1 MRKHFVLLV
10 TALLVL
16 TSGLQAK
23 VITGKVV
30 NSDKEPL
37 IGVVVRVG
45 DSKVGATTNI
55 DGIFQLD
62 VAKDTRYPIQ
72 LNINYVGYDPYHL
85 DIYEETDN
93 VGTIVLRTERFSLDG
108 VVVVAYGSQKRRDL
122 TGAVSSV
129 DGKELLKNPITS
141 LEQSLEGKLSGVQVT
156 QATGAPGGAVVI
168 NVRGTSSIS
177 AGNEPLY
184 VVDGLPVVSKDL
196 SDIGGYQGNSLS
208 GIADINPN
216 DIASIEVLKDASAAA
231 LYGSRASNGVILIT
245 TKRGAAGRT
254 KVTLDSY
261 IGVQN
266 LWKKLDYLNAEEYV
280 AARNEAIDNY
290 NQSLGLSPGDATYK
304 QHVTAAVP
312 GADTNWLDEITH
324 NGLQTNHQL
333 TISGGNDRTLFYASG
348 GYYKQEGAIINT
360 GYERYNLRTNISH
373 QVNKRIRVDAN
384 IALSTSDTRRAT
396 GDNNIFSPWINALS
410 VSPDFSIYDADGNY
424 GNVNN
429 SRRNPV
435 QLIKEEPQS
444 SKKYRALVNLKG
456 SVEILP
462 ELHYHINLGGDYNI
476 LHELQVWPSTSL
488 QGASVNGETVDG
500 RAFTFTHLA
509 EHTLDYSHS
518 WGALNLKALA
528 GYSYQKTT
536 VDNAY
541 VDGIN
546 FVSPS
551 LIYLDSAGEITYG
564 GSYVEKN
571 ALQSYFA
578 RANLNI
584 ADRYLLELSFRS
596 DASSKFSPSNRVGYF
611 PAASAGWQVSQ
622 EKFWKENKVVNDLKL
637 RASIG
642 YTGNQEGIGNYEYHQ
657 TYSASGIKYNGN
669 SGYSFPTYKPNPN
682 LSWEKTL
689 QYDLGFDAVLWNRRI
704 ELIFDWYKKD
714 THDLLLTHS
723 INSLS
728 GYSSTTS
735 NVGDITN
742 TGVELSI
749 TSHNLTGRF
758 KWDSRLN
765 FTYAKNKVTGLVKN
779 AEGEE
784 PYITTGYCNI
794 LQVGEPMA
802 AFYMIRAD
810 GLYQSKEEIL
820 AQPGGQALWN
830 KGIRPGD
837 VKYYDKNSDGVINSE
852 DRVICG
858 SPFPKFFG
866 SLSNNFSYKG
876 FDLSIDLQY
885 SLGAK
890 LYAAWKAN
898 GTGGGNQGGHANAY
912 GILRSE
918 WDNRWTESNPSGD
931 KPRAVAYGAAYENNI
946 LNYTT
951 RYLENADFLKIRNL
965 TVGYTFSKSQ
975 LSIINSQLSISSI
988 RLYATVHNLYTFTGY
1003 DGFDPEVAM
1012 FPTRT
1017 TYRGYDSG
1025 SVPQLRSYVFGIN
1038 LTF

>member
-1 MRKHFVLLV
+1 MRKKVLFLV
-10 TALLVL
+10 GSLLVL
-16 TSGLQAK
+16 TIGLKAQT
-23 VITGKVV
+23 IEGTVV
-30 NSDKEPL
+30 NSDQEPL
-37 IGVVVRVG
+37 IGVVVKQYGNDKTAV
-45 DSKVGATTNI
+45 TTDVDGKFHLNI
-55 DGIFQLD
+55 GKN
-62 VAKDTRYPIQ
+62 VKYPIQ
-72 LNINYVGYDPYHL
+72 LNINYVGYDPYNL
-85 DIYEETDN
+85 DIYEQTND
-93 VGTIVLRTERFSLDG
+93 VGTVVLRTERFSLNE
-108 VVVVAYGSQKRRDL
+108 VVVVAYGSQKRREL
-122 TGAVSSV
+122 TGAISSV
-129 DGKELLKNPITS
+129 DGKELLKNPVTS

-156 QATGAPGGAVVI
+156 QATGAPGGAVSI

-184 VVDGLPVVSKDL
+184 VVDGLPVVSTDL

-208 GIADINPN
+208 GIVDINPN

-245 TKRGAAGRT
+245 TKKGSRGRT
-254 KVTLDSY
+254 QVTLDSY
-261 IGVQN
+261 IGIQN
-266 LWKKLDYLNAEEYV
+266 IAHKLDFLNASEYV
-280 AARNEAIDNY
+280 AARNEAVDNY
-290 NQSLGLSPGDATYK
+290 NTSLGLSPSDATYK
-304 QHVTAAVP
+304 QHVSAAVL
-312 GADTNWLDEITH
+312 GADTDWLKEITQ

-333 TISGGNDRTLFYASG
+333 TVSGGNERTQFYASG

-360 GYERYNLRTNISH
+360 GYERYNLRSNIGH
-373 QVNKRIRVDAN
+373 QINKRIHVDVN
-384 IALSTSDTRRAT
+384 IALSSSDTKRAT
-396 GDNNIFSPWINALS
+396 GDNNIYSPWINALL
-410 VSPDFSIYDADGNY
+410 VSPDYAVYNSDGSY

-435 QLIKEEPQS
+435 QLIKEEPQN
-444 SKKYRALVNLKG
+444 SKKYRAIVNLKG
-456 SVEILP
+456 SLEILP
-462 ELHYHINLGGDYNI
+462 ELRYHINLGGDYNI

-500 RAFTFTHLA
+500 RAFTFTQLA

-518 WGALNLKALA
+518 WGGLQLKALA
-528 GYSYQKTT
+528 GYSYQKTK

-551 LIYLDSAGEITYG
+551 LIYIDSAGEITYG
-564 GSYVEKN
+564 GSYVQIN
-571 ALQSYFA
+571 ALQSLFA
-578 RANLNI
+578 RANLNYK
-584 ADRYLLELSFRS
+584 DRYLLELSLRS
-596 DASSKFSPSNRVGYF
+596 DASSKFSPDNRVGYF
-611 PAASAGWQVSQ
+611 PAASAGWQISE
-622 EKFWKENKVVNDLKL
+622 EKFFPKTKVISDLKI
-637 RASIG
+637 RASVG

-669 SGYSFPTYKPNPN
+669 SGYSFPTYKPNPD
-682 LSWEKTL
+682 LTWEKTL
-689 QYDLGFDAVLWNRRI
+689 QYDLGFEAVLLNRRV

-742 TGVELSI
+742 TGIEVGI
-749 TSHNLTGRF
+749 TTHNLTGAF

-765 FTYAKNKVTGLVKN
+765 FTYAKNEVTGLVKN

-784 PYITTGYCNI
+784 PYITTGFCNV

-802 AFYMIRAD
+802 AFFLIRAD
-810 GLYQSKEEIL
+810 GIYQSKEEIV
-820 AQPGGQALWN
+820 AQPGGQKLWD

-837 VKYYDKNSDGVINSE
+837 VKYYDKNADGIINSE
-852 DRVICG
+852 DRVISG
-858 SPFPKFFG
+858 TPFPKIFG
-866 SLSNNFSYKG
+866 SFSNNFSYRG

-890 LYAAWKAN
+890 LYAAWKA
-898 GTGGGNQGGHANAY
+898 TKVANQGGHAN
-912 GILRSE
+912 GFSILRSE
-918 WDNRWTESNPSGD
+918 WDDRWTETNPSGET
-931 KPRAVAYGAAYENNI
+931 PRAVAYGAAYENNNI
-946 LNYTT
+946 NYTT
-951 RYLENADFLKIRNL
+951 RYLESADYLKIRNL
-965 TVGYTFSKSQ
+965 SIGYTLPKAITKQ
-975 LSIINSQLSISSI
+975 VGIS
-988 RLYATVHNLYTFTGY
+988 RLRVYATAHNLYTLTGY
-1003 DGFDPEVAM
+1003 DGFDPEVTM
-1012 FPTRT
+1012 FPSRT

>member
-1 MRKHFVLLV
+1 MKKQVLLFV
-10 TALLVL
+10 AILSALA
-16 TSGLQAK
+16 TGLNAQ
-23 VITGKVV
+23 VIKGKIV
-30 NSDKEPL
+30 NADQEPL
-37 IGVVVRVG
+37 IGAVVKLAGNNKAGASTDVNGQFALNVG
-45 DSKVGATTNI
+45 RSVK
-55 DGIFQLD
+55 
-62 VAKDTRYPIQ
+62 YPIQ
-72 LNINYVGYDPYHL
+72 LKVDYVGYDPYDL
-85 DIYEETDN
+85 DIYEETSD
-93 VGTIVLRTERFSLDG
+93 VGTIVLRTERFSLNE
-108 VVVVAYGSQKRRDL
+108 VVVVAYGQQKRRDL
-122 TGAVSSV
+122 TGAISSV
-129 DGKELLKNPITS
+129 DGKELLKNPVTS

-156 QATGAPGGAVVI
+156 QATGAPGGAVSI
-168 NVRGTSSIS
+168 NIRGTSSIT

-184 VVDGLPVVSKDL
+184 VVDGLPVVTKDL
-196 SDIGGYQGNSLS
+196 SDVGGYQGNSLS

-216 DIASIEVLKDASAAA
+216 DIASVEVLKDASAAA

-245 TKRGAAGRT
+245 TKKGAAGRT

-261 IGVQN
+261 IGFQN
-266 LWKKLDYLNAEEYV
+266 LQKKLKFLNASNYV

-290 NQSLGLSPGDATYK
+290 NTSLGLSPGDAAFK

-312 GADTNWLDEITH
+312 GADTNWLDQITQ
-324 NGLQTNHQL
+324 NGLQTSHQL
-333 TISGGNDRTLFYASG
+333 TISGGNDRTQFYASG

-360 GYERYNLRTNISH
+360 SYERYNLRTNIGH
-373 QVNKRIRVDAN
+373 QLNKRIHIDAN
-384 IALSTSDTRRAT
+384 IALSTSDTWRAT
-396 GDNNIFSPWINALS
+396 GDGNIYSPWRNALF
-410 VSPDFSIYDADGNY
+410 VSPDYPVYNESGAYSS
-424 GNVNN
+424 VNTGG
-429 SRRNPV
+429 RNPV

-456 SVEILP
+456 SLLILP
-462 ELHYHINLGGDYNI
+462 GLYYHLNLGGDYNI
-476 LHELQVWPSTSL
+476 LHETQVWPSTSL

-500 RAFTFTHLA
+500 RAFTFTNLA
-509 EHTLDYSHS
+509 EHTIDYSHT
-518 WGALNLKALA
+518 WAALSLKALA

-571 ALQSYFA
+571 ALQSLFA
-578 RANLNI
+578 RVNLSYS
-584 ADRYLLELSFRS
+584 DRYLLELSFRS
-596 DASSKFSPSNRVGYF
+596 DASSKFAPNKRVGYF

-622 EKFWKENKVVNDLKL
+622 EKFWKENKVINDLKI

-669 SGYSFPTYKPNPN
+669 SGYGFPTYKPNPD
-682 LSWEKTL
+682 LTWEKTL
-689 QYDLGFDAVLWNRRI
+689 QYDFGFDAVLLNRRV

-735 NVGDITN
+735 NVGNITN
-742 TGVELSI
+742 TGVEVGI
-749 TSHNLTGRF
+749 TTHNLTGAL
-758 KWDSRLN
+758 KWDSHLN
-765 FTYAKNKVTGLVKN
+765 FTYSKNKVTGLVKN

-802 AFYMIRAD
+802 AFYMIQAD
-810 GLYQSKEEIL
+810 GIYQTKEEIL
-820 AQPGGQALWN
+820 SQPGGQTLWD

-837 VKYYDKNSDGVINSE
+837 VKYYDKNADGIINSE
-852 DRVICG
+852 DRVISG
-858 SPFPKFFG
+858 SPFPKIFG
-866 SLSNNFSYKG
+866 SLSNNLSYKG
-876 FDLSIDLQY
+876 FDLSLDLQY

-890 LYAAWKAN
+890 LYAAWKY
-898 GTGGGNQGGHANAY
+898 TGAGNQGGHTSGYA
-912 GILRSE
+912 ILESE
-918 WDNRWTESNPSGD
+918 WEDRWTESNPSGD
-931 KPRAVAYGAAYENNI
+931 KPRAVAYGAAYENNNI
-946 LNYTT
+946 NYTT
-951 RYLENADFLKIRNL
+951 RYLQNADYLKIRNL
-965 TVGYTFSKSQ
+965 SIGYTLPVAVTKQ
-975 LSIINSQLSISSI
+975 IGISRL
-988 RLYATVHNLYTFTGY
+988 RLYATVHNLYTFSSY

-1012 FPTRT
+1012 FPSRT

-1038 LTF
+1038 LSF